1 MNSSISQSLR
11 SYCPNMS
18 IKRLTQPEYMTL
30 LFHIIVGYDFAV
42 MPRIGFGVTGIF
54 AAEPIADTI
63 SAAVCF
69 ITFLL
74 TSYRGLR
81 KKEQA
86 QLAAKNEETI

>member
-42 MPRIGFGVTGIF
+42 MPRIGF
-54 AAEPIADTI
+54 E
-63 SAAVCF
+63 
-69 ITFLL
+69 
-74 TSYRGLR
+74 
-81 KKEQA
+81 
-86 QLAAKNEETI
+86 